1 MTKNRV
7 AICEH
12 GRYMGNVRVHGGEEN
27 AKQAGQNTS
36 GRLTV

>member
-12 GRYMGNVRVHGGEEN
+12 GRYKGNVRVHGGEEN
-27 AKQAGQNTS
+27 AKQAEQHTN